1 MQGRQEG
8 KFNPVETRTAGASA
22 PQVAVHPLLLDTHV
36 LLDLWLFDNPRL
48 QPLALRLQDLR
59 WVATAAMVAEW
70 HYMMQ
75 RGIDRFPP
83 RSWADLPLPQ
93 LQPAPANAAPWR
105 CRDPD
110 DQMFL
115 DLAFALK
122 PCALW
127 TRDKALLAHRKRAA
141 TVGVVIETPE
151 SGLMRSDWA

>member
-8 KFNPVETRTAGASA
+8 KVKSVETRADAAGA
-22 PQVAVHPLLLDTHV
+22 PQFKGHPLLLDTHV
-36 LLDLWLFDNPRL
+36 LLDLWLFDDPRL
-48 QPLALRLQDLR
+48 QPLALRLKDVR

-83 RSWADLPLPQ
+83 RSVVDLPQPEL
-93 LQPAPANAAPWR
+93 LPAPSQAAPWR

-127 TRDKALLAHRKRAA
+127 TRDKALLAHRKRATA
-141 TVGVVIETPE
+141 VGVLIETPE
-151 SGLMRSDWA
+151 IGLARCEWA